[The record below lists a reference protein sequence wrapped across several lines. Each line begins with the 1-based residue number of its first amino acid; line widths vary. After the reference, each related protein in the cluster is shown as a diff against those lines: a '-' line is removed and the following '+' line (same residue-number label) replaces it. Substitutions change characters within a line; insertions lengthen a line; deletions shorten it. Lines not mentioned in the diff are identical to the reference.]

1 MPVSLPDAIEEAGT
15 LAGSKSKGAADPRRF
30 LLSAALAGS
39 FVGLAIVLLLSVG
52 APLVAAGSPLAKL
65 VMGSVFGIALTL
77 VVFAGG
83 ELVTGN
89 MMVMTQGAIRRTVTW
104 PRAAVVCLFAL
115 VGNFVGSVLLAAIVH
130 GTGLFGTGPASELLA
145 STVAAKDAASG
156 PQLFWR
162 AVLCNTLVCLGLWMA
177 SRTRSDAAKLGVLW
191 WALLAFIAS
200 GFEHSVANMTTFAL
214 AAFEGTGTWAMLGR
228 NLVWTVP
235 GNLVGGALLVGAVY
249 AYLGRPATVT
259 TAPAAAA
266 AEASAP
272 SHPGRVVAGAQT
284 PAGLLANGAAA
295 PSAISR

>member
-1 MPVSLPDAIEEAGT
+1 MPVSVPQAIEEAGA
-15 LAGSKSKGAADPRRF
+15 LAGTKSKGASDPRRF
-30 LLSAALAGS
+30 LLSAVLAGA
-39 FVGLAIVLLLSVG
+39 FVGIAIVLLLSVG

-65 VMGSVFGIALTL
+65 IMGSVFGIALTL

-89 MMVMTQGAIRRTVTW
+89 MMVMTQGAIGRTVSW
-104 PRAAVVCLFAL
+104 SRAGLVCLLAL

-145 STVAAKDAASG
+145 STVTAKDAASG

-177 SRTRSDAAKLGVLW
+177 SRTRSDAAKLAVLW

-200 GFEHSVANMTTFAL
+200 GFEHSVANMTTFSL

-228 NLVWTVP
+228 NLLWTVP
-235 GNLVGGALLVGAVY
+235 GNLVGGAVLVGAVY
-249 AYLGRPATVT
+249 AYLGRPATV
-259 TAPAAAA
+259 PAAAA
-266 AEASAP
+266 PTGSVQPARGAEVAELVAS
-272 SHPGRVVAGAQT
+272 
-284 PAGLLANGAAA
+284 
-295 PSAISR
+295 